1 MGSTVLTGKR
11 AGAFQRANGEW
22 IFVTFERTYEK
33 NCYPHVDHWSA
44 CTIGNYADV
53 MHRVFRHATSCEGGM
68 LQSRSG
74 YIRPENYID
83 SWRQELAKPMMLR
96 DRQIELRV
104 GKSFQASIPESSLDE
119 VRQALAKAG
128 LEDKLNALAG
138 EGLSAS
144 LMTDVDLL
152 IALYGESGPFSAW
165 RVLSVDD
172 CESVPV
178 SAEVPS
184 LLPASTVMK
193 HMPDVRCFAIDDDNR
208 LVSYDGKPWRHAGW
222 NYSAVGWFITEVAYG
237 LDMVYPGFAKRAIP
251 ELREKLRKALPLP
264 PDTKLNVTRAPAGV
278 DKWRIATADE
288 IARGLG
294 LVDADEPAPSQ
305 YSFYFR
311 EVLGELNSL
320 LLYKLNGFD
329 LSQVIWNGL
338 DDQAAPVTAAHN
350 VTCESQL
357 SFSLF

>member
-1 MGSTVLTGKR
+1 MGATVLTGKR
-11 AGAFQRANGEW
+11 AGVFQRANGEW
-22 IFVTFERTYEK
+22 IFVMFERTYEK
-33 NCYPHVDHWSA
+33 NCYPHLDHWSA

-74 YIRPENYID
+74 YIRPENYIE

-104 GKSFQASIPESSLDE
+104 GKSFYASIPESSLDE
-119 VRQALAKAG
+119 VRLALFKAD
-128 LEDKLNALAG
+128 LEDEFNALSG

-144 LMTDVDLL
+144 LMADVDLL

-172 CESVPV
+172 CGSAPV
-178 SAEVPS
+178 AASVPS
-184 LLPASTVMK
+184 LLPASSVME
-193 HMPDVRCFAIDDDNR
+193 HMPDVQCFAIGDDNR

-222 NYSAVGWFITEVAYG
+222 NYGAVGWFITEVAYS

-294 LVDADEPAPSQ
+294 LVDANEPAPSQ

-311 EVLGELNSL
+311 DVLSELNSL
-320 LLYKLNGFD
+320 LLHKLNQFD
-329 LSQVIWNGL
+329 LSQVIWEVL
-338 DDQAAPVTAAHN
+338 DDQVALVTAAHT